1 MNSPAVIA
9 ILKEFQDA
17 GVIATEGH
25 CSPNQM
31 NFFLEWLT
39 KHKEVKTIFEI
50 GFNAGHSAFTFLS
63 ARPDI
68 QVVSL
73 DLGAHDYV
81 TKGKALIDRTFPG
94 RHTLIIGDST
104 MHLANGAPTIALI
117 KPFSP
122 DLFFIDGGHD
132 DPIPERD
139 IFNCVAIAKPGSWFI
154 IDDVIDHHRDVLK
167 GVNSVIQA
175 GRLAAIQ
182 QIKDGNVRGW
192 LVAKPLF

>member
-1 MNSPAVIA
+1 M
-9 ILKEFQDA
+9 Q
-17 GVIATEGH
+17 
-25 CSPNQM
+25 
-31 NFFLEWLT
+31 FFLDWLA

-68 QVVSL
+68 KVVSL

-81 TKGKALIDRTFPG
+81 LKGKLLIDRTFPG
-94 RHTLIIGDST
+94 RHSLIIGDST
-104 MHLANGAPTIALI
+104 MHLADGAPTAALI
-117 KPFSP
+117 KAYAP
-122 DLFFIDGGHD
+122 DLFFVDGGHD

-139 IFNCVAIAKPGSWFI
+139 LFNCVAIAKPGSWFI
-154 IDDVIDHHRDVLK
+154 VDDVIDHHRDVMK
-167 GVNSVIQA
+167 GLRCVIEA
-175 GRLAAIQ
+175 GKLAPLS